1 MTNNHENSFE
11 HEEDYR
17 EVKEEATDAQRRAHR
32 LELIVYASL
41 AAFAVLAVYGFWLI
55 TSLTR
60 DVSQLTVEIAEVPR
74 VVDRDMS
81 AIVRH
86 MDAMEGHM
94 VEISGSTTKMEG
106 HMATI
111 AGTMGGMEQGIASID
126 EDIAKMSTDISSMT
140 QDTEVM
146 AGSVIGMQRDMWSLN
161 RNVGGPMGMM
171 NMFNPFS
178 GQGGPYPG
186 SGGHYRPSPGPQ

>member
-1 MTNNHENSFE
+1 MGAKDRPADGDSQ
-11 HEEDYR
+11 YY
-17 EVKEEATDAQRRAHR
+17 EVKDEADDAQRRARR

-41 AAFAVLAVYGFWLI
+41 VAFVVLAVYGFWLI

-60 DVSQLTVEIAEVPR
+60 DVSQLTEEISSMTR

-86 MDAMEGHM
+86 MEAMEGRM
-94 VEISGSTTKMEG
+94 VDIAGSTAE
-106 HMATI
+106 
-111 AGTMGGMEQGIASID
+111 MEQSVASIS
-126 EDIAKMSTDISSMT
+126 EDTGRMSTDIGSMT
-140 QDTEVM
+140 RDTEVM

-171 NMFNPFS
+171 NMFNPLS

-186 SGGHYRPSPGPQ
+186 SGGPYRPPSAPR